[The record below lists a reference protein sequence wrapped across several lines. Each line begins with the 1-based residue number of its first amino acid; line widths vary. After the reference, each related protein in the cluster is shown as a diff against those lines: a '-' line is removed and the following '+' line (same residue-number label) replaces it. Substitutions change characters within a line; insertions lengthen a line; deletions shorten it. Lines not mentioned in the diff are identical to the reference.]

1 MKLSLRSRLLVAL
14 CPLFA
19 MPALL
24 AALGLSVPVV
34 LGGSL
39 AAMAVAVAVVYWLT
53 MPFDRLRNVAKECLN
68 QVQADEMAAEPAWGE
83 DGTGLIASALATQFD
98 RMEVTQQ
105 NFSLL
110 QEQFKHTLGSI
121 TNTLNSITPDG
132 QHTALTQQ
140 PTDWDDINKA
150 TSTAIVRVANEI
162 GTNQRKAVVYNSFLN
177 DAPDPLVILD
187 DTGRVVS
194 WNIAAAKL
202 FPGKDIRKKRIEF
215 GSLFSETTAYS
226 KESQADL
233 KIKTRGHMKAWLGN
247 PGLGQCET
255 IAANDEHTP
264 LSVAVLHPNV
274 RKSGPYTVVGLRDLS
289 SYKQTELADRL
300 QQRKII
306 GQRLCLLVD
315 NEAKPCLGAMR
326 TQASLIAQASKQV
339 GQREK
344 FVPKVERLLEE
355 LNRQEVVID
364 LLGWLGRLTKSFGT
378 TTDNMELR
386 LLDVV
391 QNVADKLEHSVKERN
406 NTLNITGDAGWLI
419 ADEDGLTSMITGLL
433 LHANQ
438 ATEKNAIN
446 FKMLRRSVPGQTGE
460 QSELVVSYTGKLLT
474 PEQIKDIC
482 EPFRRV
488 ESVAFD
494 SSASNGGFFLGL
506 AVANRIAVML
516 GQELEFTSEG
526 NQQVIRAVLKTR
538 EAGSRSSIYGSK
550 LDTNYVPGAEASD
563 MLAGWDVGGF
573 MPTAQPENTPLPR
586 ATTAETVPMAAEMDF
601 VATDTV
607 DNWFGKN

>member
-1 MKLSLRSRLLVAL
+1 MKLNLRSRLLVAL

-19 MPALL
+19 VPALL
-24 AALGLSVPVV
+24 AGLGLSVPIV
-34 LGGSL
+34 LVGSL
-39 AAMAVAVAVVYWLT
+39 ACVAIAAAVVYWLT

-68 QVQADEMAAEPAWGE
+68 QVQADEVAAEPAWGE
-83 DGTGLIASALATQFD
+83 DGTGMIASALATQFD
-98 RMEVTQQ
+98 RLEVTEQ
-105 NFSLL
+105 NFDLL
-110 QEQFKHTLGSI
+110 TEQFKHALGSI
-121 TNTLNSITPDG
+121 ATTLNSINAEG
-132 QHTALTQQ
+132 QYPPLTQQ
-140 PTDWDDINKA
+140 PTDWTDINKA
-150 TSTAIVRVANEI
+150 TTAAIARVANEI

-177 DAPDPLVILD
+177 DCPDPLVILD

-202 FPGKDIRKKRIEF
+202 YPGKDIRKKRVEF
-215 GSLFSETTAYS
+215 GQLFSETTAYS

-247 PGLGQCET
+247 PGLGICET

-264 LSVAVLHPNV
+264 LSVSVLHPNV

-355 LNRQEVVID
+355 LGRQEVVID

-378 TTDNMELR
+378 ATDNIELR

-406 NTLNITGDAGWLI
+406 NTLNVTGDAGWLI
-419 ADEDGLTSMITGLL
+419 ADEDGLTSMVTGLL
-433 LHANQ
+433 MHANQ
-438 ATEKNAIN
+438 ATEKNAISL
-446 FKMLRRSVPGQTGE
+446 KLQRRSVPGASGE
-460 QSELVVSYTGKLLT
+460 QSEVVLNYTGKLLS
-474 PEQIKDIC
+474 PDQIKDIC

-494 SSASNGGFFLGL
+494 SSATQGGFFLGL
-506 AVANRIAVML
+506 AVANRIAVLM

-526 NQQVIRAVLKTR
+526 NTQIIRAVLSTR
-538 EAGSRSSIYGSK
+538 ETGSRSSIYGSK
-550 LDTNYVPGAEASD
+550 LDTDYVPGAEASD

-573 MPTAQPENTPLPR
+573 VSPADPVDTPLPR
-586 ATTAETVPMAAEMDF
+586 AAAEAMPAATEIEF

>member
-19 MPALL
+19 VPAIL
-24 AALGLSVPVV
+24 AAFHLSLPIV
-34 LGGSL
+34 LGGAL
-39 AAMAVAVAVVYWLT
+39 AAMAVAIAVVYWLM

-68 QVQADEMAAEPAWGE
+68 QVHSDDMAAEPAWGD
-83 DGTGLIASALATQFD
+83 DGTGMIASALATQFD
-98 RMEVTQQ
+98 RLEVIQQ
-105 NFSLL
+105 NYDLV
-110 QEQFKHTLGSI
+110 QEQFKHAVGNI
-121 TNTLNSITPDG
+121 TNTLNKISPDG
-132 QHTALTQQ
+132 QYTPLTQQ

-150 TSTAIVRVANEI
+150 TTAAIARVANEI
-162 GTNQRKAVVYNSFLN
+162 GMNQRKALVYNSFLN

-187 DTGRVVS
+187 DTGRIVS
-194 WNIAAAKL
+194 WNVAAAKL
-202 FPGKDIRKKRIEF
+202 YPGKDIRKKRIEF
-215 GSLFSETTAYS
+215 SSLFSDTTAYS

-247 PGLGQCET
+247 PGLGICET

-264 LSVAVLHPNV
+264 LSVAVLHPNA
-274 RKSGPYTVVGLRDLS
+274 RKSGPYTVIGLRDLS
-289 SYKQTELADRL
+289 SSKQNEVADRM

-326 TQASLIAQASKQV
+326 TQASLIAQASKQS

-344 FVPKVERLLEE
+344 FMPKVERLLEE

-378 TTDNMELR
+378 TSEDMEIR
-386 LLDVV
+386 LLDTVNNVV
-391 QNVADKLEHSVKERN
+391 EKLEHTVKERG
-406 NTLNITGDAGWLI
+406 NTLNISGDAGWLI
-419 ADEDGLTSMITGLL
+419 ADEESLTSMMTGLL

-438 ATEKNAIN
+438 ASDKNTIN
-446 FKMLRRSVPGQTGE
+446 FKMLRRSVPGQSGE
-460 QSELVVSYTGKLLT
+460 HSEVMLTYTGKLLT
-474 PEQIKDIC
+474 PEQVKDIC

-494 SSASNGGFFLGL
+494 ASTEQGFFLGL
-506 AVANRIAVML
+506 AVANRIAVMM

-526 NQQVIRAVLKTR
+526 DQQVIRAVLKTR
-538 EAGSRSSIYGSK
+538 EKGSRSSMYGSN
-550 LDTNYVPGAEASD
+550 LDMNFVPGSEASD

-573 MPTAQPENTPLPR
+573 AAGAEPMDTPMPR
-586 ATTAETVPMAAEMDF
+586 VAAEALPVAMEPEF
-601 VATDTV
+601 VATDTL
-607 DNWFGKN
+607 DNWFGTN